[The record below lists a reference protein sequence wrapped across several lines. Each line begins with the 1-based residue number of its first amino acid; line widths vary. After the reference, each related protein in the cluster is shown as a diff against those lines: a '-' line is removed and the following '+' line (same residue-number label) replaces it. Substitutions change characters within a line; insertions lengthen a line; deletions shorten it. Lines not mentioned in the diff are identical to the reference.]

1 MGGLGTLKLR
11 PRFQSTAEI
20 RFLKSQPFDRPV
32 KWPLTMDPLGP
43 MPSDQTE
50 RMDAALQR
58 SLPEVQKLYRYERRA
73 IAERDRA
80 LRKLSELVSWEGGLR
95 QKAILQNRPIDVP
108 E

>member
-1 MGGLGTLKLR
+1 MEVLKPWQPQGENGGGPGVRLNQL
-11 PRFQSTAEI
+11 Q
-20 RFLKSQPFDRPV
+20 
-32 KWPLTMDPLGP
+32 WPLTVDPLGP

-80 LRKLSELVSWEGGLR
+80 LRKLSELVGWEGGLR
-95 QKAILQNRPIDVP
+95 QDARRLQNEPKTLLGD
-108 E
+108 